1 MISHTGTESKFG
13 PPYCD
18 VCRVRPVKYVGEACS
33 FCRCK
38 GTAYYRKK
46 RDASSFWAFVWF
58 FIGAMALMMAASSA
72 IGTWMALNVDGFG
85 SHGRVNPPAY
95 AGLVQPRGGMTLSA
109 PANNLGETDGR

>member
-33 FCRCK
+33 LCRCK

-46 RDASSFWAFVWF
+46 RDASYFWAFVWF
-58 FIGAMALMMAASSA
+58 FIGALAFTMAASSA
-72 IGTWMALNVDGFG
+72 IGTWMALNVDGYKFC
-85 SHGRVNPPAY
+85 
-95 AGLVQPRGGMTLSA
+95 
-109 PANNLGETDGR
+109 ANSIPSVKGQ

>member
-33 FCRCK
+33 LCRCK

-46 RDASSFWAFVWF
+46 REASSFWAFVWF

-72 IGTWMALNVDGFG
+72 IGTWMALNVDG
-85 SHGRVNPPAY
+85 Y
-95 AGLVQPRGGMTLSA
+95 EYRGII
-109 PANNLGETDGR
+109 R

>member
-1 MISHTGTESKFG
+1 MIAHTGTESKFG

-33 FCRCK
+33 LCRCK

-58 FIGAMALMMAASSA
+58 FIGALALMMAASSA
-72 IGTWMALNVDGFG
+72 IGTWFALNVDGYKFG
-85 SHGRVNPPAY
+85 ANASP
-95 AGLVQPRGGMTLSA
+95 GGK
-109 PANNLGETDGR
+109 GQ